1 MKSIRHTITRACL
14 GAVLSLS
21 MAAVPVYSSIGNVY
35 AYGDGNNS
43 QTVTAENDSAKNY
56 SSYDKNSDIKN
67 NGKSNYNPP
76 KPKPDPGKKNNN
88 NGNKKPSG
96 GSKNN
101 GGGKNNGGNRGGN
114 GGGGGGSFNTS
125 MMNGG
130 GLPSA
135 SRLSAK
141 DRQIA
146 ENLLGQ
152 KIPGDSSNASGKITI
167 NGGTATTTETKSY
180 AQVSKVKLTSNGVNA
195 FGPSSYHWYT
205 WTKDKS
211 MAGMSGGYN
220 AAVAGTYSPA
230 NSGTTGSRTRQ
241 YTSDR
246 AVWMAVLG
254 DPMYNNT
261 ITMTATQSAEMVTT
275 TKTTRIDQVVKT
287 VNNDNLKAVYGRG
300 VTYNIKTTLSGKDKT
315 DNQKAKQKRT
325 SYVASGNDTFSK
337 AKEVKVTTSG
347 NTKTTTTTEYSTVN
361 VSWSKKNITTKNTY
375 ACSYEPDGSYMASNA
390 TKKKK
395 LKCKGKDDATDSA
408 MRKAGAGSTSPLKS
422 KSNIVITTKTV
433 TETYSSKSSGEQE
446 VARTTVVSGNY
457 PATEAYAYKSFGLY
471 YKGGSTA
478 AHSTKV
484 SKGRYAWWG
493 GKNPGYYGGNSTTS
507 DSGGGHHLYYFSNSA
522 GGAGENVKRLNLYT
536 LLTRKERFSNFY
548 FTETPNFSWFNLDI
562 FTNPGSWNAPS
573 STSQRKVSRA
583 TDGPRVGTRVTQIAN
598 TTYDVMNP
606 KAPSGYAFSGWEYT
620 GNKYALTT
628 GMTSSQVRY
637 IYIDNGKLVAR
648 YKDLGCRPGEN
659 CPTPPGCVG
668 KNCVIIPGCV
678 GENCNPNPPGP
689 PSPPGKTTPPGEK
702 IPPDITNRKY
712 TLTIDPNGGKY
723 GGSSQTTK
731 ITKEQG
737 SSSIIGRPTRDGYI
751 FTGWE
756 ITKGDDFTPLD
767 GGKEYLFIYNAD
779 GGVRAKWTPADGT
792 GRLITNPGPGCS
804 YAGPL
809 DVTKKAGDTQYVN
822 DKPSCPGKT
831 FTGWKFT
838 GSGDWEPGKHL
849 YTFYNGTGYLTAQYN
864 TNNIPACKVYI
875 DPVEALN
882 AKDSCSK
889 PAPWKVKR
897 FVHLTFPIF

>member
-35 AYGDGNNS
+35 ATP
-43 QTVTAENDSAKNY
+43 QTHNAEADSAKNSDNY
-56 SSYDKNSDIKN
+56 NKNSGTRS
-67 NGKSNYNPP
+67 NGNSSSKPSQ
-76 KPKPDPGKKNNN
+76 PKPDPGKKNNN

-96 GSKNN
+96 DSKNN
-101 GGGKNNGGNRGGN
+101 GGGKKNGGGNKGGN
-114 GGGGGGSFNTS
+114 SGGGGSFSSS

-152 KIPGDSSNASGKITI
+152 KIPNDSSNASGGINI

-180 AQVSKVKLTSNGVNA
+180 AQVSTVTVPNHST

-261 ITMTATQSAEMVTT
+261 ITMTATQSAKMVTT
-275 TKTTRIDQVVKT
+275 TKTTKIEQT
-287 VNNDNLKAVYGRG
+287 
-300 VTYNIKTTLSGKDKT
+300 IKTATVSNLESIYGTKLNTHVSTKVSGKNKKNKKRNVYIDKGS
-315 DNQKAKQKRT
+315 QK
-325 SYVASGNDTFSK
+325 FSK
-337 AKEVKVTTSG
+337 PNKVTVTTNG
-347 NTKTTTTTEYSTVN
+347 NTRTTTTVNYSTVS
-361 VSWSKKNITTKNTY
+361 VSWSKKKVDSVSMYACKYRSGNGNTVNALDCAYNVNSDEGTLKDKYKNKKPSIKASGNIAITTT
-375 ACSYEPDGSYMASNA
+375 
-390 TKKKK
+390 
-395 LKCKGKDDATDSA
+395 
-408 MRKAGAGSTSPLKS
+408 
-422 KSNIVITTKTV
+422 TV
-433 TETYSSKSSGEQE
+433 TESYSSKSSGEQE

-457 PATEAYAYKSFGLY
+457 AATEAYAYRPFGLY
-471 YKGGSTA
+471 YKGGNTA

-507 DSGGGHHLYYFSNSA
+507 DSGGGHYLYYFSNSA

-562 FTNPGSWNAPS
+562 FTNPGSWKAPS

-637 IYIDNGKLVAR
+637 VYIDNGKLVAR

-678 GENCNPNPPGP
+678 GENCNPNPPN
-689 PSPPGKTTPPGEK
+689 PPGKTT
-702 IPPDITNRKY
+702 PPDITNRKY

-731 ITKEQG
+731 ITKNSG
-737 SSSIIGRPTRDGYI
+737 DTSLIGRPTRDGYI

-756 ITKGDDFTPLD
+756 ITQGDDFTPLD

-822 DKPSCPGKT
+822 DRPSCPGKT